1 MFLFIPYLWKNPLHV
16 LQCLNTSHVLIY
28 RWSGQKPKFIW
39 LGLNTSHVLIYLNT
53 WKQEKQVS
61 ASLNTSHVL
70 IYLDKTVEFTRIP
83 RGFKYISCS
92 YLSRQ
97 SGTVGRR
104 ERSLNTS
111 HVLIYQ
117 PLQSLTHAA
126 NLLFKYISCS
136 YLSQRH
142 RNGFLGCLGFK
153 YISCSYLSSTDRMEI
168 QQEEGLNTSHV
179 LIYPTFLSLS
189 LIQYTPFL
197 L

>member
-1 MFLFIPYLWKNPLHV
+1 MQQMVWG
-16 LQCLNTSHVLIY
+16 LNTSHVLIY
-28 RWSGQKPKFIW
+28 RKYNVWKRTRNEFKYISCSYLSFYILPSSIHEIS
-39 LGLNTSHVLIYLNT
+39 LNTSHVLIYRKPVFSSNIGI
-53 WKQEKQVS
+53 K
-61 ASLNTSHVL
+61 SLNTSHVL

-136 YLSQRH
+136 YLSR
-142 RNGFLGCLGFK
+142 
-153 YISCSYLSSTDRMEI
+153 E
-168 QQEEGLNTSHV
+168 
-179 LIYPTFLSLS
+179 PA
-189 LIQYTPFL
+189 
-197 L
+197 

>member
-1 MFLFIPYLWKNPLHV
+1 M
-16 LQCLNTSHVLIY
+16 
-28 RWSGQKPKFIW
+28 
-39 LGLNTSHVLIYLNT
+39 
-53 WKQEKQVS
+53 S

-111 HVLIYQ
+111 HVLIYLRKIGQ
-117 PLQSLTHAA
+117 KILE
-126 NLLFKYISCS
+126 
-136 YLSQRH
+136 
-142 RNGFLGCLGFK
+142 FLGLNTSHVLIYPLWAEIGLERW
-153 YISCSYLSSTDRMEI
+153 CS
-168 QQEEGLNTSHV
+168 LNTSHV